1 VKEDIDPALLRQWLM
16 AVKDKFNPIIKIALF
31 ILIMFLVAKWVPYG
45 GFVSAIT
52 DKFDYQSAQRF
63 TAAIE
68 GEPNPEAWEAVSDYF
83 SLLINTLISIPLL
96 SAVIT
101 TYRIAVKRSTT
112 GHHAKEWMTSTVR
125 RFLKVF
131 LYTWLFWIVF
141 RVMPYESLG
150 NGSQSTAVY
159 IAIFTVNMAITT
171 AAYMLIVRLV
181 KKGARTR

>member
-1 VKEDIDPALLRQWLM
+1 MV
-16 AVKDKFNPIIKIALF
+16 VKDLFNPVIKIVLF
-31 ILIMFLVAKWVPYG
+31 IVIIFLVTKWVPYG

-52 DKFDYQSAQRF
+52 ERFDFEGAQRF

-96 SAVIT
+96 SALIT
-101 TYRIAVKRSTT
+101 TYHIAVKRSTT

-141 RVMPYESLG
+141 RVMPYESLV
-150 NGSQSTAVY
+150 NGSQSTALY
-159 IAIFTVNMAITT
+159 LAIVIINIAITT
-171 AAYMLIVRLV
+171 AAYMLIVRLMR
-181 KKGARTR
+181 K

>member
-1 VKEDIDPALLRQWLM
+1 
-16 AVKDKFNPIIKIALF
+16 
-31 ILIMFLVAKWVPYG
+31 MFLVAKWVPYDG
-45 GFVSAIT
+45 IVSAIT
-52 DKFDYQSAQRF
+52 ERFDFEGAQRF

-96 SAVIT
+96 SALIK
-101 TYRIAVKRSTT
+101 TYHIAVKRSTT

-150 NGSQSTAVY
+150 NGSQSTALY
-159 IAIFTVNMAITT
+159 LAIVIINIAITT
-171 AAYMLIVRLV
+171 AAYMLIVRLMR
-181 KKGARTR
+181 K

>member
-1 VKEDIDPALLRQWLM
+1 M
-16 AVKDKFNPIIKIALF
+16 AVKDLFNPVIKIVLF
-31 ILIMFLVAKWVPYG
+31 IVIIFLVTKWVPYG

-52 DKFDYQSAQRF
+52 ERFDFEGAQRF

-96 SAVIT
+96 SALIT
-101 TYRIAVKRSTT
+101 TYHIAVKRSTT
-112 GHHAKEWMTSTVR
+112 GHHAKEWMTSTVQ

-141 RVMPYESLG
+141 RVMPYESLV
-150 NGSQSTAVY
+150 NGSQSTALY
-159 IAIFTVNMAITT
+159 LAIVIINIAITT
-171 AAYMLIVRLV
+171 AAYMLIVKLMR
-181 KKGARTR
+181 K

>member
-1 VKEDIDPALLRQWLM
+1 M

-141 RVMPYESLG
+141 RVMPYESLV
-150 NGSQSTAVY
+150 NGSQSTALY
-159 IAIFTVNMAITT
+159 LAIAIINIAITI
-171 AAYMLIVRLV
+171 AAYVLIVGLL
-181 KKGARTR
+181 KKEKLTVR

>member
-1 VKEDIDPALLRQWLM
+1 MV
-16 AVKDKFNPIIKIALF
+16 VKDLFNPVIKIALF
-31 ILIMFLVAKWVPYG
+31 IVIMFLAAKWVPYG
-45 GFVSAIT
+45 GLVDTIM

-96 SAVIT
+96 SALIT
-101 TYRIAVKRSTT
+101 TYHLAVKRRTP
-112 GHHAKEWMTSTVR
+112 GHHAKEWMTSTAR

-131 LYTWLFWIVF
+131 LFTWLFWIVF
-141 RVMPYESLG
+141 RVMPYESLV

-159 IAIFTVNMAITT
+159 IAIFTVNIAFTT
-171 AAYMLIVRLV
+171 AAYMLIMRFI
-181 KKGARTR
+181 KKR

>member
-1 VKEDIDPALLRQWLM
+1 M
-16 AVKDKFNPIIKIALF
+16 AVKDLFNLIIKIALF
-31 ILIMFLVAKWVPYG
+31 ILIMFLVAKWVPYDAL
-45 GFVSAIT
+45 VDAIT

-96 SAVIT
+96 SALIT
-101 TYRIAVKRSTT
+101 IYPITVKRSTV
-112 GHHAKEWMTSTVR
+112 GHHAKEWMTSTIR

-141 RVMPYESLG
+141 RVMPYESLV

-159 IAIFTVNMAITT
+159 IAIFTVNIAITT
-171 AAYMLIVRLV
+171 AAYMLIVGLV
-181 KKGARTR
+181 KKGARAR

>member
-1 VKEDIDPALLRQWLM
+1 M
-16 AVKDKFNPIIKIALF
+16 AVKDLFNLILKIALF
-31 ILIMFLVAKWVPYG
+31 ILIMFLVAKWVPYDG
-45 GFVSAIT
+45 VVSAIT

-68 GEPNPEAWEAVSDYF
+68 GEPNPEAGEAVSDYF

-96 SAVIT
+96 SALTT
-101 TYRIAVKRSTT
+101 TYHISVKRSTV
-112 GHHAKEWMTSTVR
+112 GHHAKEWMTSTIR

-141 RVMPYESLG
+141 RVMPYEPLV

-159 IAIFTVNMAITT
+159 ISIVIINIAITT
-171 AAYMLIVRLV
+171 AAYVLIVRLI
-181 KKGARTR
+181 KKEKLNYANLTYK

>member
-1 VKEDIDPALLRQWLM
+1 MV
-16 AVKDKFNPIIKIALF
+16 VKDLFNPVIKIVLF
-31 ILIMFLVAKWVPYG
+31 IVIMFLVAKWVPYDG
-45 GFVSAIT
+45 VVSAIT
-52 DKFDYQSAQRF
+52 ERFDFEGAQRF

-96 SAVIT
+96 SALIT
-101 TYRIAVKRSTT
+101 TYHIAVKRSTV

-141 RVMPYESLG
+141 RVMPYEPLV

-159 IAIFTVNMAITT
+159 IAIFTINIAITT
-171 AAYMLIVRLV
+171 AAYVLIVRLI
-181 KKGARTR
+181 KKERLNYANLTYK

>member
-1 VKEDIDPALLRQWLM
+1 M

-31 ILIMFLVAKWVPYG
+31 ILIMFLVAKWASYG
-45 GFVSAIT
+45 GIVSAIT
-52 DKFDYQSAQRF
+52 ERFDFKGAQRF

-83 SLLINTLISIPLL
+83 NLLINTLISIPLL

-101 TYRIAVKRSTT
+101 TYHIAVKRSTT
-112 GHHAKEWMTSTVR
+112 GYHAKEWMTSTAR

-141 RVMPYESLG
+141 RVMPYESLV

-159 IAIFTVNMAITT
+159 IAIFTVNIAITT

>member
-1 VKEDIDPALLRQWLM
+1 M
-16 AVKDKFNPIIKIALF
+16 AVKDKFNPIIRIALF

-45 GFVSAIT
+45 GFVRAIT

-96 SAVIT
+96 SALIT
-101 TYRIAVKRSTT
+101 TYHVAVKRSTT

-131 LYTWLFWIVF
+131 LFTWLFWIVF
-141 RVMPYESLG
+141 RVMPYESLI
-150 NGSQSTAVY
+150 NGSQSTALY
-159 IAIFTVNMAITT
+159 LAIAIINIAITT
-171 AAYMLIVRLV
+171 AAYMLIMRFI
-181 KKGARTR
+181 KKR

>member
-1 VKEDIDPALLRQWLM
+1 M

-31 ILIMFLVAKWVPYG
+31 ILIMFLVAKWASYG
-45 GFVSAIT
+45 GIVSAIT
-52 DKFDYQSAQRF
+52 ERFDFEGAQRF

-83 SLLINTLISIPLL
+83 NLLINTLISIPLL

-101 TYRIAVKRSTT
+101 TYHIAVKRSTT
-112 GHHAKEWMTSTVR
+112 GYHAKEWMTSTAR

-141 RVMPYESLG
+141 RVMPYESLV
-150 NGSQSTAVY
+150 NGSQNSAVY
-159 IAIFTVNMAITT
+159 IAIFTINMAITT
-171 AAYMLIVRLV
+171 AAYMLIMRFI
-181 KKGARTR
+181 KKR